1 MHHYLNSYLVLFP
14 TKGIDKLKFVIC
26 NKNNKIAKK
35 KRGGGGGGGGGGI
48 LENLR
53 TIYTNKLGRDEL
65 AGPHCTCEGES
76 VHPQS

>member
-35 KRGGGGGGGGGGI
+35 KKKKTEKRI
-48 LENLR
+48 LKNLGP
-53 TIYTNKLGRDEL
+53 IYTNKLGRDEL
-65 AGPHCTCEGES
+65 AEPVYR
-76 VHPQS
+76 VHV